1 MSLLES
7 LTGRKKRDK
16 FPIAPSN
23 KIDTLTQDTISKGET
38 MGQITYHSGSG
49 RSKKAEYRIGKL
61 SIPASAI
68 TRVINGIGSKTG
80 AALDRAFYQ
89 GLVKYESVLETLE
102 AAKIQPAEAV
112 KVFQSLKPVKSAGT
126 EGRVTKVKKT
136 ADVFAK
142 AIVKRFRGEDPSK
155 LVEEFLA
162 MANNDEFKKEVA
174 EIINKYKADFNVS
187 PTGHIKTSN
196 RKANPKAMKALA
208 AARAKKK

>member
-16 FPIAPSN
+16 FPITPSN

-61 SIPASAI
+61 SVPASAI

-89 GLVKYESVLETLE
+89 GLVKYENVLEALE
-102 AAKIQPAEAV
+102 AAKIQPADAV
-112 KVFQSLKPVKSAGT
+112 KVFQSLKPVKSVGT
-126 EGRVTKVKKT
+126 EGRVTKVKRT
-136 ADVFAK
+136 AEIFAK
-142 AIVKRFRGEDPSK
+142 SIVKRFKGDDPSK
-155 LVEEFLA
+155 LVEDFIA
-162 MANNDEFKKEVA
+162 MANNDEFRKEVV
-174 EIINKYKADFNVS
+174 EIIKSYKMNFNVS

-196 RKANPKAMKALA
+196 RKANPNALKALA
-208 AARAKKK
+208 ATRAKKK